1 MQTKKLVFLAIM
13 LGVSVVLN
21 IVERIAVQ
29 GFSGLPMIRLGLAN
43 IVVLILLYIYG
54 RKDAFSVLFLRIL
67 LVGFVTGLLSPSFLL
82 SFSGGLVAF
91 SLMVLFKRLPGFS
104 IISVSVM
111 GSLGHAVGQIVM
123 AVFIL
128 KTSEIVYILPILTAI
143 SIPTGIFTGLV
154 ARKLINLMEDQFAFS
169 LM

>member
-1 MQTKKLVFLAIM
+1 MQTKRLVFLAVM

-21 IVERIAVQ
+21 IVERTAIQ

-43 IVVLILLYIYG
+43 IVVLILLYTYG
-54 RKDAFSVLFLRIL
+54 KKDAFSVLIIRIV

-82 SFSGGLVAF
+82 SFSGGMVAF
-91 SLMVLFKRLPGFS
+91 SLMSLFKRLPGFT

-111 GSLGHAVGQIVM
+111 GSLGHAVGQIGM
-123 AVFIL
+123 AIFIL
-128 KTSEIVYILPILTAI
+128 ETSEIVYILPILIAI

-154 ARKLINLMEDQFAFS
+154 ARKLVNLMKDQFAFS